1 MANVGL
7 KKYGLA
13 QKGLIR
19 LIEITKFVVRVTCL
33 KKQLDSKSAMVLTFK
48 VFILLK
54 KFF

>member
-1 MANVGL
+1 MGL

-33 KKQLDSKSAMVLTFK
+33 KKQLDSKSAMVLFK
-48 VFILLK
+48 KIF
-54 KFF
+54 